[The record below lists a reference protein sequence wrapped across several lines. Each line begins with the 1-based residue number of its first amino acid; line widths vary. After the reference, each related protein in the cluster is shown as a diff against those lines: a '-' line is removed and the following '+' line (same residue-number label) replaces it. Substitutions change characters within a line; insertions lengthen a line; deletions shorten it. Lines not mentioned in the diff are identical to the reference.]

1 MKKILTIAAREY
13 RAMVGT
19 KAFLISIIMMPVL
32 MLSSLFALELM
43 KTATSVKERSIAV
56 IDHTGRFAE
65 PIQLAADE
73 KNRLVDELVAL
84 DDSPTED
91 ESTEAEDQASNI
103 NLQPGL
109 LGINRDK
116 YLFEFIDPA
125 GVNEQTLADLSDR
138 VREQK
143 LYAFVEIPITALN
156 DEEVEQADDQAND
169 DKKIRFFAMDSSFS
183 EARRWLELVVNNEVR
198 SSRLLEADIDPEEV
212 LAASQPVQVLGMG
225 LVERASDG
233 SLKTIEQTDAMA
245 AIFLPMGV
253 MLLMFMVVFMSSQPM
268 LESVLE
274 EKSQRIAE
282 VLLGSC
288 SPFELMCGKLI
299 GTVAGSLTIFAIY
312 VVGAF
317 AIAFAGGRG
326 YLDQV
331 PFHLIPWFVVFQIVA
346 VLFYASI
353 FLAIGAS
360 VSQLK
365 EAQSLLLPVWM
376 LMMSPMF
383 VWLFIVRDPLGPFAT
398 YFSLFPP
405 ATPTCMMLRM
415 ATGQAIPVWQPIL
428 GMVLTTAATLAIVG
442 IAARIFRVG
451 ILWQGKTP
459 KLREILKWAVTG

>member
-32 MLSSLFALELM
+32 MLSSLFAVELM

-65 PIQLAADE
+65 SIQLAADE
-73 KNRLVDELVAL
+73 KNRIVDEIVAL
-84 DDSPTED
+84 ADSPPA
-91 ESTEAEDQASNI
+91 ESTDAEDQEASNI
-103 NLQPGL
+103 DLQPGL

-116 YLFEFIDPA
+116 YLIEFIDPA
-125 GVNEQTLADLSDR
+125 SVDDQTLADLSDR
-138 VREQK
+138 VRDQK
-143 LYAFVEIPITALN
+143 LYAFVEIPVAAL
-156 DEEVEQADDQAND
+156 EVDQKADQADDQAND
-169 DKKIRFFAMDSSFS
+169 EQKIRFFAMDSSFS
-183 EARRWLELVVNNEVR
+183 EARRWVEQVVNNEVR
-198 SSRLLEADIDPEEV
+198 SSRLLEADIDPEKV

-233 SLKTIEQTDAMA
+233 SLKSIEQTDPMA
-245 AIFLPMGV
+245 ALFLPMGV

-312 VVGAF
+312 IFGAF
-317 AIAFAGGRG
+317 AIASSRG

-365 EAQSLLLPVWM
+365 EAQSL
-376 LMMSPMF
+376 
-383 VWLFIVRDPLGPFAT
+383 
-398 YFSLFPP
+398 SL
-405 ATPTCMMLRM
+405 
-415 ATGQAIPVWQPIL
+415 IHI
-428 GMVLTTAATLAIVG
+428 
-442 IAARIFRVG
+442 
-451 ILWQGKTP
+451 
-459 KLREILKWAVTG
+459 